1 MQEKLKL
8 PHLLKVS
15 TQMPVRAI
23 AIPLYEQLI
32 KFSWPKKPVDDTYTE
47 LILKTTIFDR
57 N

>member
-47 LILKTTIFDR
+47 LILKTTSR

>member
-1 MQEKLKL
+1 
-8 PHLLKVS
+8 
-15 TQMPVRAI
+15 MPVRAI

-32 KFSWPKKPVDDTYTE
+32 KFSWPKKSVKEKKPVDDTYTE